1 MIYSLPDDTP
11 RSSETTVNIAGI
23 LVHLYGVK
31 ELTPKQAK
39 NTTVLFHA
47 HGRTRSYKDA
57 EAVAHQLLYS
67 LGKKGH
73 TNGLVV
79 ATFDNRNHGIR
90 KVDDLSMPA
99 YALLTRRPCSH
110 SWNGGNAKHG
120 QDMLS
125 MVDGIAIDTQT
136 VMTYLESYVGDLFTP
151 TQFIASGVSL
161 GGHVTWNL
169 LASDSRI
176 QVGIPIVGCPDMTS
190 LVIDRLGTYTS
201 VEQIPEGTKEWP
213 KSLEELYASRDKNI
227 TAIRGKKILVLNG
240 VLDTLVPDKF
250 TKPWIEKYAANN
262 DVKYIPL
269 EDNGH
274 YLSWRM
280 IDEITEWLAPFLN

>member
-1 MIYSLPDDTP
+1 MIFSLPDDTP

-31 ELTPKQAK
+31 ELTPEQAK
-39 NTTVLFHA
+39 TTTVLFHA

-90 KVDDLSMPA
+90 KVDDLSI
-99 YALLTRRPCSH
+99 H
-110 SWNGGNAKHG
+110 SWTDGNAKHG

-125 MVDGIAIDTQT
+125 MVDGIAIDIQT

-151 TQFIASGVSL
+151 THFIASGVSL

-176 QVGIPIVGCPDMTS
+176 QIAIPIVGCPDMTC
-190 LVIDRLGTYTS
+190 LVIDRLGKYTS

-213 KSLEELYASRDKNI
+213 KSLEQLYASRDESI
-227 TAIRGKKILVLNG
+227 TAINGKKILVLNG
-240 VLDTLVPDKF
+240 ALDTLVPDKF
-250 TKPWIEKYAANN
+250 TKSWIEKYAANN
-262 DVKYIPL
+262 DVKYVVL
-269 EDNGH
+269 EENGH
-274 YLSWRM
+274 YLSWPM